1 MSEAAVVNLFTV
13 ARILLV
19 GGIMLVIPLITRKGL
34 LFGVYVGEEF
44 AAGDAA
50 RALVRRWYV
59 GCLTLMGVCLVVG
72 LGISMAGHPVAGNL
86 TATALLLLAA
96 SGLYLRIYYAARRM
110 TPPSA
115 ARQADSA
122 VAALEVGEPKGAA
135 LAKIALGICILAGL
149 ATVVYSMVSYEAMP
163 ERVPTH
169 FGLSGE
175 ADAWTD
181 KSVVSVMLAPTM
193 NLVLSLFLALI
204 ALLTTRAKRSVRGG
218 TGGRS
223 VEAQNAFRGA
233 MANLLSGTAL
243 FTCALMTDL
252 SVQSIRVGLGEI
264 PSLGTEIW
272 WITGGMI
279 VFLLGGL
286 IWLMAKHGQGGALME
301 QGSAEAPLTNGIAD
315 NSHWVWGVFYVNKND
330 PSIMVEKR
338 FGVGY
343 TINFGNRWAVLLMV
357 TFLVLILGLTVVGVI
372 DSTK

>member
-13 ARILLV
+13 VRILLV
-19 GGIMLVIPLITRKGL
+19 GGIMLVYPLITRKGL

-50 RALVRRWYV
+50 RALTRRWTV
-59 GCLTLMGVCLVVG
+59 GCLTLMAVCLVVG
-72 LGISMAGHPVAGNL
+72 LGISAAGYPIAGNL
-86 TATALLLLAA
+86 TATALLLSAVA
-96 SGLYLRIYYAARRM
+96 GLYLRMYYAARRM
-110 TPPSA
+110 APASA

-122 VAALEVGEPKGAA
+122 VAPLEVGEPKGAT
-135 LAKIALGICILAGL
+135 LAKFALGVCILASL
-149 ATVVYSMVSYEAMP
+149 ATVVYSMLSYEAMP
-163 ERVPTH
+163 EIVPTH
-169 FGLSGE
+169 YGLSGE

-193 NLVLSLFLALI
+193 NLVLCPFLALL
-204 ALLTTRAKRSVRGG
+204 ALLTAHAKRSVRGG

-223 VEAQNAFRGA
+223 IEAQNAFRGA
-233 MANLLSGTAL
+233 TANLLSGTAL
-243 FTCALMTDL
+243 FTCALMTYL

-264 PSLGTEIW
+264 PSLGTGIW

-286 IWLMAKHGQGGALME
+286 IWIIARYGQGGALME
-301 QGSAEAPLTNGIAD
+301 QGSADAPLTNGIAD
-315 NSHWVWGVFYVNKND
+315 NSQWVWGVFYVNKND
-330 PSIMVEKR
+330 PSILVEKR

-357 TFLVLILGLTVVGVI
+357 TFLVLILGLSVVGVM
-372 DSTK
+372 DSIK